1 MPSLPPVARSAVA
14 AVSSDVAGIGDQAIR
29 LVRVQHALKAASAR
43 RRPDKAALSLLFPL
57 HDRGP
62 LRTGALAE
70 ALHADP
76 STISRHVAGLLAGDL
91 VRREADP
98 VDGRA
103 SLLAIT
109 DAGRA
114 TCAALRSHRNSL
126 VGELLADW
134 DAEDL
139 ATLHHLLRRLND
151 TFEEAVPMLTERI
164 AARDDVPAGR
174 PTPATTEGHRP

>member
-1 MPSLPPVARSAVA
+1 MPLPSPAPAVTA
-14 AVSSDVAGIGDQAIR
+14 DVAGIGDQAIR

-43 RRPDKAALSLLFPL
+43 SRPDKAALSLLFPL

-62 LRTGALAE
+62 LRSGALAE

-76 STISRHVAGLLAGDL
+76 STISRHVAGLLAGGL

-109 DAGRA
+109 DSGRA
-114 TCAALRSHRNSL
+114 TCSALRAQRDTL
-126 VGELLADW
+126 VAELLANW
-134 DAEDL
+134 QPEDV
-139 ATLHHLLRRLND
+139 ATLHRLLGRLND
-151 TFEEAVPMLTERI
+151 SFEAAVPTLAERM
-164 AARDDVPAGR
+164 AARDDTTTTAPEGPR
-174 PTPATTEGHRP
+174 P